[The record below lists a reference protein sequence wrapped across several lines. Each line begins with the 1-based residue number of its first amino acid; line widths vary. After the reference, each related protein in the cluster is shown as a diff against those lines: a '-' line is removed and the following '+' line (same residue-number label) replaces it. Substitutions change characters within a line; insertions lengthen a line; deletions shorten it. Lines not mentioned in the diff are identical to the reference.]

1 MVWED
6 GMLSC
11 VLTLVNDYR
20 EAFGVRPNVVYMNQ
34 AHYEYLREEMPG
46 IRAHDDV
53 VAMLGIDISL
63 SSHVIYPHVAT
74 AQFREQRILVS

>member
-1 MVWED
+1 
-6 GMLSC
+6 MLSC

-46 IRAHDDV
+46 VRV
-53 VAMLGIDISL
+53 SL
-63 SSHVIYPHVAT
+63 ANG
-74 AQFREQRILVS
+74 

>member
-1 MVWED
+1 
-6 GMLSC
+6 MLSC
-11 VLTLVNDYR
+11 VLTLVNDYE

-34 AHYEYLREEMPG
+34 AHYEYLREEMPW

-63 SSHVIYPHVAT
+63 SSHVAYPHVAT
-74 AQFREQRILVS
+74 AQFCEQRILVS